1 MKQIHYFQFKIGTL
15 QDGEHFQFHLS
26 VDRFLQ
32 PLTPS
37 IPGLEGYWNLYHG
50 KFIREDQLYRRDM
63 ALEEAD
69 ELVVKNQVRAENLSL
84 LGKSIDHENRS
95 PNAER
100 KALGERL
107 KKLCRLIKGLDR
119 KAMAENTIII
129 EKFLAELNQPENRMA
144 VQMLALVPIVE
155 SLRENNDAVKILLNR
170 HSEGAEFIHE
180 EGSLNVER
188 MEVDEAYGKLTDK
201 INAIYGANEY
211 GEKDPK
217 LRQQLE
223 EIINGVNTCIVKT
236 GHAYVRRI
244 GSKPKKQA

>member
-26 VDRFLQ
+26 VDLFLQ
-32 PLTPS
+32 PLAPS
-37 IPGLEGYWNLYHG
+37 IPDLEDYWNLYHG
-50 KFIREDQLYRRDM
+50 KFIREDLLYRRDV

-69 ELVVKNQVRAENLSL
+69 ELIIKNRVRTENLRL

-95 PNAER
+95 PIVER
-100 KALGERL
+100 KELCERL
-107 KKLCRLIKGLDR
+107 KNLYRPIKGSTL
-119 KAMAENTIII
+119 KAMAENTVVV
-129 EKFLAELNQPENRMA
+129 EKFLAELNRPANRMA

-170 HSEGAEFIHE
+170 HSESAEFIHE
-180 EGSLNVER
+180 EGSLNAER
-188 MEVDEAYGKLTDK
+188 MEVDASYEKLTDK
-201 INAIYGANEY
+201 INAIYRANEY

-217 LRQQLE
+217 LRRQLE

-236 GHAYVRRI
+236 GHTYVRRV
-244 GSKPKKQA
+244 GSKPKNQA